1 MIKFSAMTHPNQRK
15 TNCES
20 AFIKILSL
28 TAPCKRSILLTNV
41 TSYLHFH
48 ITSQCEKSN
57 LSWSS
62 NCAPKSFFTEWVLT
76 EHLLISIVWS
86 STEPWRRWHFST
98 LAIISFSVN
107 SIKSFFKTVS
117 SSTKTSV
124 VIFLIHRACYHQHNW
139 QSGCVDD
146 NEKITKKYVREKR
159 P

>member
-1 MIKFSAMTHPNQRK
+1 MIKFSAMTHPNQRQ

-28 TAPCKRSILLTNV
+28 TAPCKGSLLLTNV
-41 TSYLHFH
+41 TSYLHFY

-57 LSWSS
+57 LS
-62 NCAPKSFFTEWVLT
+62 CAPKSFFTVWVLI
-76 EHLLISIVWS
+76 EHLLISIAWS

-107 SIKSFFKTVS
+107 NIKSFFKTATS
-117 SSTKTSV
+117 SYKTSV

-139 QSGCVDD
+139 QSRLC
-146 NEKITKKYVREKR
+146 RR
-159 P
+159 